1 VSVDR
6 AKVLEAAQK
15 QLGKGNYDKA
25 IAELRKI
32 VKSEPDDVRTWLKIG
47 DLYTRK
53 GARSQAIDTYLHVAN
68 TYGDQ
73 GFFLKAVAVYKQILK
88 LDPTRLDVQVS
99 LGEMYEMLHLV
110 SDALSTYEH
119 VAAAYARAGD
129 IDKALDTLQKMT
141 GLDPENIPVRI
152 KYAEA
157 LSKAGRTKEAA
168 DEFEQ
173 GAGLLEA
180 QGRIDDYIKVAE
192 RLLYHRADDVET
204 ARKLANLYLERD
216 DPKRA
221 LSKLQLCFKADPKDI
236 QTLTLLAEA
245 FNQLGQLPKTISVYK
260 EVARIHH
267 EASRAEERA
276 TTLRRILE
284 LDPGDREARQAL
296 AQYAGGGGGGSV
308 RRDIQPPAS
317 ALIQPSQSRQA
328 PEPEPEPEII
338 EEVEDVELLEVAPEE
353 EEILLV
359 DDDDDAPDMEIVE
372 VDEMEIEEIEA
383 PPPEDGAVSADVQ
396 REAQIARLLTECE
409 VFMRYGLKPK
419 VIETLEAILEIDPS
433 HVEAHEKLK
442 DVYLQDGQVERAIAQ
457 LLSLADVLSEEHSA
471 AAVLYLRQ
479 ILDID
484 PDHPEARARL
494 EAAGASMPPPQASAS
509 AALDATADELAP
521 PMTAPADDDEDE
533 VFFLDDDADD
543 EMTDAGEPLAPVV
556 EHTVEQPP
564 PMATVAEART
574 GPSTATDGEP
584 YPDDTDLP
592 PGVPPVTPDLD
603 AEPMPELEPEP
614 MRHAVIPPP
623 SSELRAP
630 EPEVLPEPL
639 PGPPRSSAP
648 PGVDPLAPMSPEEFE
663 EVPLRPSTPGA
674 ARAEASQRLSMP
686 PGEVEETLDEAD
698 FFIAQGLLEEARAIL
713 QDALTN
719 HPGHPLIGEKIRE
732 IDLGLQQRAA
742 AHQARISQEIPVDQS
757 FELAEKLAEEIE
769 EVEDTQAGS
778 DVLDV
783 EQVFAQF
790 KKGVEAQVG
799 AEDTETHFDLGIAYK
814 EMGLLDDA
822 IAEFKLCLSNGNR
835 LCIAQT
841 MIGLCHIEKGEIA
854 EAISHFKKG
863 LYAEQKTEREE
874 LGLYFELG
882 HAYELLHDPKEALY
896 YYQKVQKRDP
906 TFRDIGSRIDAL
918 TRPQPPQN
926 PGALELAQDDIDA
939 AFDDLMGED

>member
-129 IDKALDTLQKMT
+129 IDSALATLQKMT

-157 LSKAGRTKEAA
+157 LSKAGRTREAA

-192 RLLYHRADDVET
+192 RLLYHRAEDVET
-204 ARKLANLYLERD
+204 ARKLAGLYLERD

-236 QTLTLLAEA
+236 HTLTLLAEA

-267 EASRAEERA
+267 EANRAEERA

-296 AQYAGGGGGGSV
+296 AQYAGGGGGSV

-317 ALIQPSQSRQA
+317 ALIQPSRGRAVPAA
-328 PEPEPEPEII
+328 PPPEDPEII
-338 EEVEDVELLEVAPEE
+338 EEVEDVELLEVDPDE

-359 DDDDDAPDMEIVE
+359 EEDDAPEMEIVE
-372 VDEMEIEEIEA
+372 VDEVEIEEIEEP
-383 PPPEDGAVSADVQ
+383 PPPEDGTVSADVQ

-419 VIETLEAILEIDPS
+419 VIETLEAVLQIDPS

-442 DVYLQDGQVERAIAQ
+442 DVYLQDGQNEMAIAQ
-457 LLSLADVLSEEHSA
+457 LLQLADVLADEHSA

-484 PDHPEARARL
+484 PDHAEARARL
-494 EAAGASMPPPQASAS
+494 EGAGASVPPPRASAS

-521 PMTAPADDDEDE
+521 PLEPADDDEDE
-533 VFFLDDDADD
+533 VFFLDDDGED
-543 EMTDAGEPLAPVV
+543 ELTDAGEPLPPV
-556 EHTVEQPP
+556 EHTIEQGP
-564 PMATVAEART
+564 PMATVLTQT
-574 GPSTATDGEP
+574 GPSTATDGAPYVEP
-584 YPDDTDLP
+584 ELE

-603 AEPMPELEPEP
+603 ADPMPDLEPEP

-623 SSELRAP
+623 SAEMRLEGDP
-630 EPEVLPEPL
+630 LPEPI
-639 PGPPRSSAP
+639 PGPLRSSVP
-648 PGVDPLAPMSPEEFE
+648 PTGVDPLAPMSPREFE

-674 ARAEASQRLSMP
+674 AHAEASQRLSMP

-713 QDALTN
+713 ADALNN

-732 IDLGLQQRAA
+732 IDASLQRQAA
-742 AHQARISQEIPVDQS
+742 AHQARISQEMPVDQS
-757 FELAEKLAEEIE
+757 FELAEKLAEELE
-769 EVEDTQAGS
+769 EPGSDDTQAGS

-822 IAEFKLCLSNGNR
+822 ISEFKLCLTNSQR

-896 YYQKVQKRDP
+896 YYQKVQKRDD
-906 TFRDIGSRIDAL
+906 TFRDINGRIDAL
-918 TRPQPPQN
+918 TKPQPAGN